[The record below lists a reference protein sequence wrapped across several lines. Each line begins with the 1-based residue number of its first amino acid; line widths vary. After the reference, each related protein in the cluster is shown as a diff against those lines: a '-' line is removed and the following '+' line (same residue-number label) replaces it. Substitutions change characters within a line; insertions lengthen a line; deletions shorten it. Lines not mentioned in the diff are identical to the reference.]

1 MLHGKL
7 RYIINCNSNYN
18 NTKGP
23 QFQFFGKMTEFY
35 LLTESVHDGGHPTA
49 ALSARCALV
58 TNRETTRHVT
68 DYLCDDWPYCFGLS
82 HSSKRSLCEGAR
94 PPTTDNTKFGLINVV
109 CKANL
114 LT

>member
-7 RYIINCNSNYN
+7 RNKIFNCNCNYN
-18 NTKGP
+18 NTEGP
-23 QFQFFGKMTEFY
+23 QFQFLGKMTKFY

-68 DYLCDDWPYCFGLS
+68 DYLCDDWLYCFGL
-82 HSSKRSLCEGAR
+82 RSLCERAR
-94 PPTTDNTKFGLINVV
+94 PQRRTTL
-109 CKANL
+109 NL
-114 LT
+114 V

>member
-1 MLHGKL
+1 MFHGKL
-7 RYIINCNSNYN
+7 RNKSSNCNCNYN
-18 NTKGP
+18 NIEGP
-23 QFQFFGKMTEFY
+23 QFQFLGKMTGFY

-68 DYLCDDWPYCFGLS
+68 DYLCDDWPSCFGVS

-94 PPTTDNTKFGLINVV
+94 PQRRTTL
-109 CKANL
+109 NL
-114 LT
+114 V